1 MQDIAFI
8 GLGVMGYQIAG
19 HLAAQSYRL
28 SVVDRL
34 PTKADEWIQQHSG
47 DIAESVAQAVAHAHI
62 VITCVGDDEHLR
74 EVFWG
79 ERGVLSTIRPGTL
92 VIDHTT
98 ASAQIARQLEDAL
111 GEKGARFVDAPVS
124 GGQQGAEQGCLSIMC
139 GGHPASVQQA
149 QSIIACYAR
158 KTSHMGP
165 AGSGQLTKMVDQICV
180 AGILQGLSE
189 ALLFAESAGLERDQ
203 VLRAISRGA
212 AQSWQMDQCSENML
226 ADQYQHGFAVDW
238 MRKDLK
244 MSLEQA
250 VQQGVSLPVTA
261 LIDQF
266 YADVQNM
273 GGGGWDSSALLARL
287 RKQAG
292 LK

>member
-1 MQDIAFI
+1 
-8 GLGVMGYQIAG
+8 
-19 HLAAQSYRL
+19 
-28 SVVDRL
+28 VVDRL
-34 PTKADEWIQQHSG
+34 PARADEWIQQHSG
-47 DIAESVAQAVAHAHI
+47 DIAESVAQAVADAHI
-62 VITCVGDDEHLR
+62 VIICVGSDEHLR

-79 ERGVLSTIRPGTL
+79 DQGVLSTIRPGTL

-111 GEKGARFVDAPVS
+111 GETGARFVDAPLS
-124 GGQQGAEQGCLSIMC
+124 GGQQGAEQGSLSVMC

-149 QSIIACYAR
+149 ESIIACYAA
-158 KTSHMGP
+158 KTTHMGP
-165 AGSGQLTKMVDQICV
+165 AGSGQLSKMVDQICV
-180 AGILQGLSE
+180 AGVLQGLAE
-189 ALLFAESAGLERDQ
+189 ALLFAESAGLERTQ
-203 VLRAISRGA
+203 VLRAISKGA

-226 ADQYQHGFAVDW
+226 ADQYQGGFAVDW

-250 VQQGVSLPVTA
+250 AQQGVSLPVTA